1 MFVKLELIFVRHG
14 QGVHNTDIPD
24 RLNYI
29 NPCLTEKGKLQVRTL
44 KDTYTFN
51 EEDLFVLS
59 PTIRTIETT
68 NILTSGLSSPKKY
81 VTPLVG
87 PRMFPLPEHP
97 KSNIVKCDWIYPVE
111 LIKRDHPDFII
122 MERDNQ
128 KLWEKGINEIDEVT
142 FKEMGLRLISWIRS
156 QNKNRAFI
164 IAHDGTITSYR
175 ILLGEKALT
184 RADFL
189 GEAGTHKV
197 II

>member
-1 MFVKLELIFVRHG
+1 MKLELIFVRHG
-14 QGVHNTDIPD
+14 QGVHNTNIPD

-29 NPCLTEKGKLQVRTL
+29 NPCLTDKGKLQVSTL

-51 EEDLFVLS
+51 KEDLFVLS
-59 PTIRTIETT
+59 PTLRTIETT
-68 NILTSGLSSPKKY
+68 SILTNGLSNPKKY

-87 PRMFPLPEHP
+87 PRMFPLPTHP
-97 KSNIVKCDWIYPVE
+97 ESFIVKCDWTYPVE

-122 MERDNQ
+122 MESDNR
-128 KLWEKGINEIDEVT
+128 KLWDKGINAIDEVT
-142 FKEMGLRLISWIRS
+142 FKEMGLRLISWIRN
-156 QNKNRAFI
+156 QNTNRAFI

-175 ILLGEKALT
+175 ILLGEEALT

>member
-14 QGVHNTDIPD
+14 QGVHNTNIPD

-29 NPCLTEKGKLQVRTL
+29 NPCLTDKGKLQVSNL

-51 EEDLFVLS
+51 EEDLFVIS
-59 PTIRTIETT
+59 PTLRTIETT
-68 NILTSGLSSPKKY
+68 RILTSGLSNPKTY

-87 PRMFPLPEHP
+87 PRMFPLPAYPE
-97 KSNIVKCDWIYPVE
+97 SFIVKCDLTYPVE
-111 LIKRDHPDFII
+111 LIKRDHPEFII
-122 MERDNQ
+122 MESDNR
-128 KLWEKGINEIDEVT
+128 KLWEKGINAIDETT
-142 FKEMGLRLISWIRS
+142 FNEMGRRLISWIRS
-156 QNKNRAFI
+156 QNANRAYI

-175 ILLGEKALT
+175 TLLGEEALT

>member
-14 QGVHNTDIPD
+14 QGVHNTNIPD

-29 NPCLTEKGKLQVRTL
+29 NPCLTDKGKLQVSTL

-59 PTIRTIETT
+59 PTLRTIETT
-68 NILTSGLSSPKKY
+68 NILTSGLSNPKKY

-87 PRMFPLPEHP
+87 PRMFPLPAQPE
-97 KSNIVKCDWIYPVE
+97 SFIVKCDWTYPVE

-122 MERDNQ
+122 MESDNR
-128 KLWEKGINEIDEVT
+128 KLWEEGINVIDEVT

-156 QNKNRAFI
+156 QHTNRAFI

-175 ILLGEKALT
+175 ILLGEEALT